1 MCFASGQNISVPLVG
16 AFSLSIMPVE
26 VKIVFGCIEPA
37 TKVDGFVF
45 RIRCNICS
53 RMQQQLVKQ
62 YVFCAFKF
70 KDMMEALY
78 STMHFV
84 LISSAAEV

>member
-37 TKVDGFVF
+37 TIAMAFGNLSSLLTSSDHLYQSNGARGCPASNHPRFG
-45 RIRCNICS
+45 N
-53 RMQQQLVKQ
+53 VKG
-62 YVFCAFKF
+62 
-70 KDMMEALY
+70 ALII
-78 STMHFV
+78 H
-84 LISSAAEV
+84 